1 MSVLSITRTLALII
15 SISLA
20 SMIGPTNG
28 VASDVKS
35 VADRKMRLVKTITGD
50 IAPKSV
56 RASNNGLVSAH
67 NMMYRHSVTI
77 YDAESMQLKVTVP
90 DTVKPSEFG
99 FSRLT
104 SPLRGAPVEGA
115 YSPDGTHLY
124 VTNYAMYGKGF
135 NREGTDIC
143 KPSDGYD
150 RSFLYRIDLKSYTID
165 QIYKVGVVPK
175 VVETSADG
183 RFVLVTNWCSYDLSI
198 ISTEEEK
205 VVKTIPIGAYPRG
218 IAISSDS
225 RYGYVAQMGGSVV
238 HRIDLTDFSTKRI
251 PIGSNPRALQ
261 LSADDS
267 ILYATLN
274 SSGQVVALDL
284 TTNKV
289 IKRVTTGKAARSLT
303 LSDDGTALFVV
314 NFFSG
319 TMAKVRTDDFKVT
332 QKVKVCKSPI
342 GITYESA
349 FDRTW
354 VACYGGAIKVFD
366 NIG

>member
-1 MSVLSITRTLALII
+1 MRFVTKSLALLAILSLI
-15 SISLA
+15 SINA
-20 SMIGPTNG
+20 PAI
-28 VASDVKS
+28 AEEKS
-35 VADRKMRLVKTITGD
+35 IADRKMRLIKTITGD

-56 RASNNGLVSAH
+56 RASGTGVVSAH

-77 YDAESMQLKVTVP
+77 YDAKTLELKKTVA
-90 DTVKPSEFG
+90 DTVKLSDFG
-99 FSRLT
+99 YSRFD
-104 SPLRGAPVEGA
+104 SPVKGAPVEGA
-115 YSPDGTHLY
+115 YSPDGKHLY

-150 RSFLYRIDLKSYTID
+150 RAFLYRIDLETFAID
-165 QIYKVGVVPK
+165 QVYKVGVVPK

-198 ISTEEEK
+198 ISTDEAK

-225 RYGYVAQMGGSVV
+225 RYGYVAQMGGSVI

-251 PIGSNPRALQ
+251 SIGSNPRALQ
-261 LSADDS
+261 LSSDDS

-284 TTNKV
+284 ATNKV
-289 IKRVTTGKAARSLT
+289 IKRVRTGKAARSLT
-303 LSDDGTALFVV
+303 LSEDGSALFVV

-319 TMAKVRTDDFKVT
+319 TVAKVRTDDFKVV
-332 QKVKVCKSPI
+332 QKVNVCKSPI
-342 GITYESA
+342 GITYESS

-354 VACYGGAIKVFD
+354 VACYGGAIKVFE
-366 NIG
+366 NAS

>member
-1 MSVLSITRTLALII
+1 MTVLFITKIFSLLTSLMLLSVT
-15 SISLA
+15 SLA
-20 SMIGPTNG
+20 STHATEETSI
-28 VASDVKS
+28 
-35 VADRKMRLVKTITGD
+35 ADRKMRLIKTITGD

-77 YDAESMQLKVTVP
+77 YDAESLELKVTVP
-90 DTVKPSEFG
+90 DTVNLSEFG
-99 FSRLT
+99 FTRYS
-104 SPLRGAPVEGA
+104 SPVKGAPVEGA
-115 YSPDGTHLY
+115 YSPDGKYLY

-143 KPSDGYD
+143 KPSDNYD
-150 RSFLYRIDLKSYTID
+150 RAFLYRIELDGFTID
-165 QIYKVGVVPK
+165 KVYKVGVVPK
-175 VVETSADG
+175 VVETSNDG

-198 ISTEEEK
+198 ISTAEGK
-205 VVKTIPIGAYPRG
+205 VVKTVPIGAYPRG

-225 RYGYVAQMGGSVV
+225 RYGYVAQMGGSVI
-238 HRIDLTDFSTKRI
+238 HRIDLNDFSTKRI

-261 LSADDS
+261 LSVDDS

-289 IKRVTTGKAARSLT
+289 IKRVRTGNAARSLT
-303 LSDDGTALFVV
+303 LSRDGSALFVV
-314 NFFSG
+314 NYFSD
-319 TMAKVRTDDFKVT
+319 TLAKVRTDNFKVT
-332 QKVKVCKSPI
+332 QKIKVCDRPI
-342 GITYESA
+342 GITYEST

-354 VACYGGAIKVFD
+354 VACYGGALKVYE
-366 NIG
+366 NRP